1 MCARLFYRLGSANRV
16 RVQALTNVFLF
27 ATAPRPAVGRAFA
40 PLPWSGFWGTVSME
54 VKRPESEA
62 KRLRESNVEVKNY

>member
-16 RVQALTNVFLF
+16 RVQTPTSVFLF
-27 ATAPRPAVGRAFA
+27 ATAPRPDLGRALA
-40 PLPWSGFWGTVSME
+40 PPPWSGCWRTVSME

-62 KRLRESNVEVKNY
+62 KRLRESNF